1 MKNISFVGVA
11 GFEPATSS
19 SQTRRDNRATLHPE
33 ALLGERKD
41 MYFLFLD
48 NSILL
53 IFEKNLLIPCLV
65 KF

>member
-1 MKNISFVGVA
+1 
-11 GFEPATSS
+11 
-19 SQTRRDNRATLHPE
+19 
-33 ALLGERKD
+33 